1 MAQAK
6 QRPTDERD
14 PPTTFEELRET
25 PIRPDDLA
33 VPFTGDKWY
42 YILRRSPQPA
52 GGFDVADSTTL
63 AEAVGCEPDTAVVVG
78 VDVDEANATP
88 GVETVKDLPRA
99 VEAGDLDEVALPTST
114 VVVAVEE
121 FVEARRR
128 GEWSGLDDYLREVS
142 R

>member
-1 MAQAK
+1 MAQAT

-33 VPFTGDKWY
+33 VPLTGSTWY
-42 YILRRSPQPA
+42 YVLRRSPQPA
-52 GGFDVADSTTL
+52 GAFDVQDSSTL
-63 AEAVGCEPDTAVVVG
+63 ADAVGCEPDTAVVVG